1 MLPAERLERI
11 LGYIN
16 ENGFVTVNELSEN
29 FEASKPTIMRDL
41 AKLEVQ
47 QKIYRSHGGA
57 SSIQLGTKFEPTH
70 SVKENQ
76 EVDKK
81 SKIALMAKQFVNPN
95 ETILLD
101 SGSTTLMLAQQ
112 LLTMKNLTVITN
124 DLKIAICLSEN
135 EDIDLVVLGG
145 QKRKGVFS
153 LIGSIPE
160 NLIVNLCVDKAFLG
174 VDAIDLE
181 KGLTNSNLDE
191 MNLKKLMIDISQ
203 KTILL
208 VDSTKFNH
216 KAFAKIGDIELVDH
230 IITDDQLT
238 DERIITELKERK
250 IKLHIAT

>member
-11 LGYIN
+11 LSYIN
-16 ENGFVTVNELSEN
+16 ENAFVTVNELLEK
-29 FEASKPTIMRDL
+29 FEVSKPTIMRDL
-41 AKLEVQ
+41 AKLETQ
-47 QKIYRSHGGA
+47 QMIYRSHGGA
-57 SSIQLGTKFEPTH
+57 SSVQVGTKFEPTH
-70 SVKENQ
+70 SVKENK

-81 SKIALMAKQFVNPN
+81 TKIALMAKQLVNPN

-101 SGSTTLMLAQQ
+101 SGSTTLMLAKQ

-124 DLKIAICLSEN
+124 DLKIAMCLSEN

-174 VDAIDLE
+174 VDAIDLN
-181 KGLTNSNLDE
+181 KGMTNANLDE
-191 MNLKKLMIDISQ
+191 MNLKKLMIGISH

-216 KAFAKIGDIELVDH
+216 TAFAKIGDIELVDH

-238 DERIITELKERK
+238 DEKIISELKERK

>member
-11 LGYIN
+11 LSYIN
-16 ENGFVTVNELSEN
+16 ENGFVTVNELLER
-29 FEASKPTIMRDL
+29 FEVSKPTIMRDL
-41 AKLEVQ
+41 TKLEVQ
-47 QKIYRSHGGA
+47 QMIYRSHGGA
-57 SSIQLGTKFEPTH
+57 SSIQVGTKFEPTH

-81 SKIALMAKQFVNPN
+81 KKIALLAKQFINPN

-112 LLTMKNLTVITN
+112 LLSMKNLTVITN
-124 DLKIAICLSEN
+124 DLKIAMCLSEN

-160 NLIVNLCVDKAFLG
+160 NLIVDLCVDKAFLG
-174 VDAIDLE
+174 VDAIDLN

-191 MNLKKLMIDISQ
+191 MNLKKLMIGIAK

-216 KAFAKIGDIELVDH
+216 TAFAKIGDIELVDY
-230 IITDDQLT
+230 IITDDQLK
-238 DERIITELKERK
+238 DEIIISELKKRK